1 MIEPCIIYSLPPL
14 NICMHQ
20 FTLENKKEIAYH
32 MKTLV
37 DANYHSSSATTAESA
52 SLRRVR

>member
-1 MIEPCIIYSLPPL
+1 
-14 NICMHQ
+14 MHQ
-20 FTLENKKEIAYH
+20 FTLENKEEIAYH